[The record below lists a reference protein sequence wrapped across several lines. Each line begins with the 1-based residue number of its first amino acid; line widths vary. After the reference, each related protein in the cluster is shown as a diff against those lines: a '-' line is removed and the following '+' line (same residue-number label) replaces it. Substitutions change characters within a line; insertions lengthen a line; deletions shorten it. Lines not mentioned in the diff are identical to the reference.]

1 MKMKNETTKWDDG
14 RYIKGCYSFL
24 SPDLL
29 SHEETTQRLVAILD
43 RQNGLK
49 QAQKQLAALKDILR
63 KEGE

>member
-1 MKMKNETTKWDDG
+1 MKNETTKWDNG

-29 SHEETTQRLVAILD
+29 SHEETAEQLVVILG

-49 QAQKQLAALKDILR
+49 QAQKQLAALRKVLR
-63 KEGE
+63 KEREK